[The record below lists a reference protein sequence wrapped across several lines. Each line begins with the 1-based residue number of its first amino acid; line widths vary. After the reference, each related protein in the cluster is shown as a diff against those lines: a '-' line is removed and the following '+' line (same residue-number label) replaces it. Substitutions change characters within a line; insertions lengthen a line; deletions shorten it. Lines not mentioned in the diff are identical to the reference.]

1 MEVPNTFWMPAL
13 AVLMSA
19 QIANLGVAH
28 SFHPVVGDPDDL
40 RAMAPAFPQLP
51 AEAVPPDTGTNDA
64 AEEHSVAGTDATLEI
79 WDRLRAGFGMSNVDD
94 ASVRTQIDRFRKQT
108 YFIAQILQRSE
119 PYLFHVLTR
128 VEERGLPA
136 ELALLPVIESAYDPF
151 ARSPAGAVG
160 IWQFMKGTADEAG
173 LQRNWWFDG
182 RRDIVAAT
190 EAALDYLTALHDR
203 YDGDWQLALAAY
215 NAGSARVNKAIRTN
229 RSLGRPVDLRHLPLP
244 EETREYVPKLI
255 ALRAIIEDPEAFGIT
270 LPDLA
275 DTRYFSAVRI
285 GGALD
290 LQVAARLAGTTLA
303 ELQRLN
309 PGFTRSIVPPGRS
322 HRLLVPAAT
331 ARRFRERLA
340 RLPADLRVQSVR
352 YRVQPG
358 DTLSVIAQNSRTTVT
373 HLRRINRLESSRI
386 IAGSL
391 LMVPVAER
399 EQDTGTALQVTAAN
413 G

>member
-1 MEVPNTFWMPAL
+1 MEVPNASWLPVL
-13 AVLMSA
+13 AIILSVQTS
-19 QIANLGVAH
+19 NLGGADT
-28 SFHPVVGDPDDL
+28 FRPLVGGRDNV
-40 RAMAPAFPQLP
+40 RVTVHAFTQLH
-51 AEAVPPDTGTNDA
+51 AEPGSSETVLDNA
-64 AEEHSVAGTDATLEI
+64 AEDHSVAGTDPTMEI
-79 WDRLRAGFGMSNVDD
+79 WDRLRAGFGISNVSD
-94 ASVRTQIDRFRKQT
+94 ASVKAQVDKFRKQA

-119 PYLFHVLTR
+119 PYLFHVLSR
-128 VEERGLPA
+128 VEELGLPA

-229 RSLGRPVDLRHLPLP
+229 RSLGRPVDFRHLPLP
-244 EETREYVPKLI
+244 EETREYVPKLL
-255 ALRAIIEDPEAFGIT
+255 ALRTIIENPGSYGIT
-270 LPDLA
+270 LPALA
-275 DTRYFSAVRI
+275 GSRYFSAVRT
-285 GGALD
+285 GGPLD
-290 LQVAARLAGTTLA
+290 LQVAARLAGTTLD

-322 HRLLVPAAT
+322 HRLLVPAAA
-331 ARRFRERLA
+331 ARRLRERLA

-399 EQDTGTALQVTAAN
+399 EQDTGTVLQVTAAN

>member
-28 SFHPVVGDPDDL
+28 SFHPVPGDLDDS

-51 AEAVPPDTGTNDA
+51 AEAVPPDTGMNDA
-64 AEEHSVAGTDATLEI
+64 AEEQSVAGTDATLEI

-94 ASVRTQIDRFRKQT
+94 ASVRTQIDRFRKQA
-108 YFIAQILQRSE
+108 YFVAQILQRSE

-160 IWQFMKGTADEAG
+160 IWQFMKGTADEVG
-173 LQRNWWFDG
+173 LQRSWWFDG

-190 EAALDYLTALHDR
+190 EAALDYLSALHDR
-203 YDGDWQLALAAY
+203 YGGDWQLALAAY
-215 NAGSARVNKAIRTN
+215 NAGSARVNRAIRTN
-229 RSLGRPVDLRHLPLP
+229 RRLGRPVDLRHLPLP

-275 DTRYFSAVRI
+275 DTRYFSAVRT
-285 GGALD
+285 GGPLD
-290 LQVAARLAGTTLA
+290 LQVAARLAGTTLG

-309 PGFTRSIVPPGRS
+309 PGFTRSIVPPGSS
-322 HRLLVPAAT
+322 HRLLIPAAS
-331 ARRFRERLA
+331 AQRFRERLA
-340 RLPADLRVQSVR
+340 RLPDDQRVQSVR

-358 DTLSVIAQNSRTTVT
+358 DTLSVIAQNSQTTVT
-373 HLRRINRLESSRI
+373 HLRRINQLESSRI

-391 LMVPVAER
+391 LIVPVAER
-399 EQDTGTALQVTAAN
+399 DQDASFALQASAAN